1 MGVFLFLFKIETV
14 VVFYGVLRG
23 KYDTYTGVRGVGW
36 LRELVRWLVGRGVRG
51 VGWLRVLV
59 G

>member
-36 LRELVRWLVGRGVRG
+36 LRELVGRGVRG
-51 VGWLRVLV
+51 ARGGLAACAGWLI
-59 G
+59 